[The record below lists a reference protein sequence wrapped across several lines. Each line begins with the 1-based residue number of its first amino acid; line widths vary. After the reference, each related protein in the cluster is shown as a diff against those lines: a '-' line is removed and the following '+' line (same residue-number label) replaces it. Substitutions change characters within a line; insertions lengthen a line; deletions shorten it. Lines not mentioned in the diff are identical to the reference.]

1 MKKILIILAM
11 VSLLGACTDRELEQN
26 PVDLNTKEITKSSI
40 IDDTPEQFENNM
52 QGSYLLL
59 DVREPEE
66 YQARHI
72 DDALLIP
79 VGQLASRID
88 EIDEYKDATVLVYC
102 RSGNRSVTAANI
114 LIDNGF
120 KNVHNLS
127 TGINGWTEY
136 KVN

>member
-11 VSLLGACTDRELEQN
+11 VSLLGACTNRELEQN
-26 PVDLNTKEITKSSI
+26 STELNTKEITKSSI

-88 EIDEYKDATVLVYC
+88 EIGEYKDATVLVYC